1 MMQLD
6 GVRHNLGMHS
16 TEIEAARAY
25 DRFARVRDVGFRQ
38 RTNIFHKSYRFHYR
52 NTTRKLIS
60 RIRLSPLVRP
70 RHLPRDIFKPAQPST
85 AFPTNWSKVAHTR
98 AFYPTK
104 MVNLLMEHI
113 PGMGMQLHCPQA
125 LALLPRSRMGVRMH
139 KSLMKHFTTAVT
151 TTVLTR
157 KVIWASSFI
166 QLGRTMDLRCRLD
179 IRIGHWFRTGS
190 SRSTCQ
196 SLICSTRRS
205 CSLNTGRV
213 RIQCKQTQH
222 TRQ

>member
-1 MMQLD
+1 MWVFVKD
-6 GVRHNLGMHS
+6 P
-16 TEIEAARAY
+16 I
-25 DRFARVRDVGFRQ
+25 F
-38 RTNIFHKSYRFHYR
+38 FHKSYRFHYR

-60 RIRLSPLVRP
+60 RIRQSPLVRP
-70 RHLPRDIFKPAQPST
+70 RHLPRDISKPAPPST
-85 AFPTNWSKVAHTR
+85 AFPTNWSKVAHIR
-98 AFYPTK
+98 AFYPTQ

-125 LALLPRSRMGVRMH
+125 LTLLPRSRTGVRMH
-139 KSLMKHFTTAVT
+139 KSLMKPNTHFTTAVT
-151 TTVLTR
+151 TTASTR

-166 QLGRTMDLRCRLD
+166 QLGRTMHLRCRLD
-179 IRIGHWFRTGS
+179 MPLGPTAMTGS

-205 CSLNTGRV
+205 CSLSTGRV

-222 TRQ
+222 TRR